1 MTVSTDAKSALN
13 RVPPL
18 HTAADESVAN
28 DSEIQSLS
36 HDALLAGIER
46 LRHDRRA
53 VILAHNYQ
61 RPEVQDI
68 ADFVGDSLQL
78 AQQAQI
84 SPANVIIFCGVHFMA
99 ETAAILCPDK
109 RVLIPDPEA
118 GCSLAQSVT
127 ANDVR
132 AWRQEHPDAVIVAYI
147 NTDADVKAEVDY
159 ICTSSNAVQTVASI
173 PKDKEILFL
182 PDQFLG
188 LYVQSRTGRKMHMW
202 LGECHVHASFRPE
215 DVDIL
220 MKLHPDAD
228 LLLHPECG
236 CISQCLWR
244 LAEGELPADR
254 TLVLSTSAMV
264 RHARECASAVDIVGT
279 ETGMLYRLRKENP
292 SKLFVPL
299 REDAVCSYMKTI
311 TLQKVYQALRD
322 DVHVVE
328 VPADIAAKS
337 RDAIERMVAVV

>member
-1 MTVSTDAKSALN
+1 MPTDSISPLK

-18 HTAADESVAN
+18 HTAADAAIMN
-28 DSEIQSLS
+28 DPEIQSFS
-36 HDALLAGIER
+36 HDALLTGIER
-46 LRHDRRA
+46 LRHERQA

-61 RPEVQDI
+61 LPEIQDI

-78 AQQAQI
+78 AQQAQK

-132 AWRQEHPDAVIVAYI
+132 MWRQEHPGAVVVAYI

-159 ICTSSNAVQTVASI
+159 ICTSSNAVETVTSI
-173 PKDKEILFL
+173 PKDREILFL

-188 LYVQSRTGRKMHMW
+188 LYVQSRTGRRMHLW

-215 DVDIL
+215 DVDTL
-220 MKLHPDAD
+220 MNLYPDAD

-236 CISQCLWR
+236 CVSQCLWR
-244 LAEGELPADR
+244 LAEGELPTDR

-264 RHARECASAVDIVGT
+264 RHARECTSTVDLVGT
-279 ETGMLYRLRKENP
+279 ETGMLYRLRKQNP
-292 SKLFVPL
+292 SKLFIPL
-299 REDAVCSYMKTI
+299 REDAVCSYMKTV
-311 TLQKVYQALRD
+311 TLQKVYRALRD
-322 DVHVVE
+322 DVHRVE
-328 VPADIAAKS
+328 VPADIAARS
-337 RDAIERMVAVV
+337 RGAIERMVTVG